1 METEKIRQFLKEIQ
15 GHRYENLYFVALF
28 SGVRESEALGLS
40 WDCIDFSSSSILI
53 NKQLLL
59 IPKTNGKYELVP
71 TKNGKERVITL
82 APAVMDKLANQKNW
96 QESCKKAK
104 VSRKYAEVH

>member
-1 METEKIRQFLKEIQ
+1 MHIISHSKYLSIRTVSYSS
-15 GHRYENLYFVALF
+15 HRF
-28 SGVRESEALGLS
+28 
-40 WDCIDFSSSSILI
+40 I
-53 NKQLLL
+53 
-59 IPKTNGKYELVP
+59 VP